1 MLTQRFPL
9 IQRID
14 IVLVPQH
21 GGFDEKDS
29 GYVNGD
35 AMTSPTHEDWLKT
48 TDEERA
54 ARMRAQVSIC
64 ASSTSDLSPNF
75 SLTSQKYLILVFK
88 NCTYRPHGKV
98 KLNFHKCLCL
108 GGGLHPVGS
117 LDRDPR

>member
-21 GGFDEKDS
+21 GGFDEQDS

-54 ARMRAQVSIC
+54 ARMRAQVGIC
-64 ASSTSDLSPNF
+64 ASGRSICFPNF
-75 SLTSQKYLILVFK
+75 
-88 NCTYRPHGKV
+88 H
-98 KLNFHKCLCL
+98 
-108 GGGLHPVGS
+108 
-117 LDRDPR
+117 

>member
-35 AMTSPTHEDWLKT
+35 AMTSPTHENWLKT

-54 ARMRAQVSIC
+54 ASMRAQVSIC
-64 ASSTSDLSPNF
+64 ASSRSDLSPNF
-75 SLTSQKYLILVFK
+75 SLTSQISDI
-88 NCTYRPHGKV
+88 GI
-98 KLNFHKCLCL
+98 
-108 GGGLHPVGS
+108 
-117 LDRDPR
+117 

>member
-21 GGFDEKDS
+21 GGFDEQDS

-54 ARMRAQVSIC
+54 ARMRAQVGHVHRV
-64 ASSTSDLSPNF
+64 D
-75 SLTSQKYLILVFK
+75 
-88 NCTYRPHGKV
+88 
-98 KLNFHKCLCL
+98 
-108 GGGLHPVGS
+108 
-117 LDRDPR
+117 

>member
-21 GGFDEKDS
+21 GGFNEQDS

-48 TDEERA
+48 TDEDRA
-54 ARMRAQVSIC
+54 ARMRAQVGIC
-64 ASSTSDLSPNF
+64 ASYLCPNF
-75 SLTSQKYLILVFK
+75 SLTSQIFDI
-88 NCTYRPHGKV
+88 GI
-98 KLNFHKCLCL
+98 
-108 GGGLHPVGS
+108 
-117 LDRDPR
+117 